1 MKRFSCDELVEL
13 VTAFLENDLDES
25 TRSRFEEHLVGC
37 EGCEHYLDQFRTTV
51 DILGTLRS
59 ESLPGDGACHALRAT
74 SYCPPFATGGRPEFE
89 LESGSSLNPLN
100 LNPSLNPTRI
110 RA

>member
-1 MKRFSCDELVEL
+1 MKTVQFQDGKAVGVVKRFSCDELVEL

-51 DILGTLRS
+51 DTLGTLRS
-59 ESLPGDGACHALRAT
+59 ESLPGDRGLSRAT
-74 SYCPPFATGGRPEFE
+74 RDQLLAAFRDRRTA
-89 LESGSSLNPLN
+89 
-100 LNPSLNPTRI
+100 
-110 RA
+110 